1 MPPGTPGRY
10 PGSAGPAPPA
20 DRSTVAFWRRRD
32 RRSRPFDKRDLP
44 RAARATVAGALEEGR
59 LLADYAV
66 RLQLKNRIEV
76 ATLGEDRS
84 FAAEAFTEPAAV
96 ELRHI
101 ADEQDAVAERLEAEA
116 SSLAAKRNPRHV
128 HDYHAGDRR
137 NLRHRARVARALAED
152 RRAQADDHD
161 ALLAL
166 VERARQDAWRDIAHA
181 IEAVIDIGVAP
192 PKRPSAKRTRRIADF
207 AEELAGLAALR
218 ELEHPVDES
227 ANDPDPAPGA

>member
-1 MPPGTPGRY
+1 MP
-10 PGSAGPAPPA
+10 
-20 DRSTVAFWRRRD
+20 FWRRSD

-44 RAARATVAGALEEGR
+44 RVARATVAGALEEGR

-84 FAAEAFTEPAAV
+84 FEPEAFTEVAAL
-96 ELRHI
+96 ELRHL
-101 ADEQDAVAERLEAEA
+101 ADEQDAVAERIESEAL
-116 SSLAAKRNPRHV
+116 SLSARHRPKHV

-152 RRAQADDHD
+152 LRTQADDHA
-161 ALLAL
+161 ALLGL

-218 ELEHPVDES
+218 ELDHPELDPAE
-227 ANDPDPAPGA
+227 DPDTA